1 MDILLKGRALG
12 GSGSATS
19 AAAVAAAAA
28 AASAHHHH
36 AAGLGMNG
44 GGGAAAAAASAGVYS
59 TPHRFEKHNY
69 STPTSCDYCGHLLWG
84 IVRTGNEP

>member
-1 MDILLKGRALG
+1 MLKGRALG

-28 AASAHHHH
+28 AASAHHPP
-36 AAGLGMNG
+36 AAGLGMTG
-44 GGGAAAAAASAGVYS
+44 GGAAAAASAGVYS